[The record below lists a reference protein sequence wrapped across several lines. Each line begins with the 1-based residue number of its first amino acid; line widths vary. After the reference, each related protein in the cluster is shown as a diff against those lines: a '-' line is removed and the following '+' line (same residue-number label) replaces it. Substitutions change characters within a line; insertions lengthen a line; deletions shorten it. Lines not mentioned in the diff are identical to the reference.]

1 MISSRCLT
9 EIRSIVGLEYS
20 LFLSSWNKKAN
31 MDLMDSPLI
40 KKATFQIK
48 KALRGKNG
56 YCALL
61 LRKKSELKK
70 EV

>member
-1 MISSRCLT
+1 MISSRSLT
-9 EIRSIVGLEYS
+9 EIGSIVGLEYS

-31 MDLMDSPLI
+31 MDLMDSPL
-40 KKATFQIK
+40 KATFQIK
-48 KALRGKNG
+48 KARSGKNG